1 MSLKT
6 FEHVLIF
13 TEDLEAS
20 HDFYVNMI
28 GLRVGWRPDFP
39 FPGYWLYLG
48 ESACIHLALLTSIR
62 NPGDEN
68 TAGQKSLDY
77 VLEGQKGHIKGTGR
91 IAHVAFNADNIE
103 EFLERFEK
111 GGVPARRERVPKA
124 PLQQI
129 FIEDPNGVQVELNFP
144 LD

>member
-1 MSLKT
+1 MSLKS

-28 GLRVGWRPDFP
+28 GLRAGWRPDFP

-48 ESACIHLALLTSIR
+48 ESACIHLALSTSIR

-68 TAGQKSLDY
+68 TSGQTSSDY
-77 VLEGQKGHIKGTGR
+77 VLEGQKGDSKGTGR

-111 GGVPARRERVPKA
+111 AGVPARRERVPKA

>member
-13 TEDLEAS
+13 TENLKES

-28 GLRVGWRPDFP
+28 GLKTGWRPDFP
-39 FPGYWLYLG
+39 FPGYWIYLN
-48 ESACIHLALLTSIR
+48 ESACIHLALMESIR
-62 NPGDEN
+62 NPEESTEGAD
-68 TAGQKSLDY
+68 KPSDY
-77 VLEGQKGHIKGTGR
+77 VLEGLKGFAKGAGR
-91 IAHVAFNADNIE
+91 IAHVAFNADNID
-103 EFLERFEK
+103 EFLDRFDK
-111 GGVPARRERVPKA
+111 AGLPARRAKVPNA

-129 FIEDPNGVQVELNFP
+129 FLEDPNGVQIELNFP

>member
-1 MSLKT
+1 MSLKS

-48 ESACIHLALLTSIR
+48 ESACIHLALSTSIR

-68 TAGQKSLDY
+68 TSGEASSDY
-77 VLEGQKGHIKGTGR
+77 VLEGQKGDSKGTGR

-111 GGVPARRERVPKA
+111 AGVPARRERVPKA

>member
-1 MSLKT
+1 MSLKS

-48 ESACIHLALLTSIR
+48 ESACIHLALSTSIR

-68 TAGQKSLDY
+68 TSGQTSSDY
-77 VLEGQKGHIKGTGR
+77 VLEGQKGDSKGTGR

-111 GGVPARRERVPKA
+111 AGVPARRERVPKA